1 MQHYLNYF
9 DGQWRDSSRQLEVTN
24 PATAQ
29 AFATV
34 AQASIDDAD
43 AAMSAAHLC
52 ASSGALTDVR
62 PAQRTAWLLKAADAI
77 REITEEGAL
86 ILCRENGKNLE
97 TAREEFDEAARYFE
111 YYAGMADK
119 IEGISVPL
127 GKNYVDFTSYIPMG
141 VSVQIVPWNFPVS
154 ICARSLAPALA
165 AGNAVVVK
173 SPEIS
178 PLGMILL
185 FKALEKA
192 GFPKGAIN
200 LLCGKGSEVGSH
212 LVKHQY
218 TNQIV

>member
-9 DGQWRDSSRQLEVTN
+9 DGQWQDSSRQLEVIN

-43 AAMSAAHLC
+43 AAMTAAHQC

-77 REITEEGAL
+77 REMAAEGAL

-127 GKNYVDFTSYIPMG
+127 GKDYIDFTSYIPMG
-141 VSVQIVPWNFPVS
+141 VSVQIVPWN
-154 ICARSLAPALA
+154 
-165 AGNAVVVK
+165 
-173 SPEIS
+173 
-178 PLGMILL
+178 
-185 FKALEKA
+185 
-192 GFPKGAIN
+192 
-200 LLCGKGSEVGSH
+200 
-212 LVKHQY
+212 
-218 TNQIV
+218 

>member
-77 REITEEGAL
+77 REIAEEGAL
-86 ILCRENGKNLE
+86 ILCRENGKTWKLHE
-97 TAREEFDEAARYFE
+97 KSLMKLLVTLSTTQEWPIKLKEFLY
-111 YYAGMADK
+111 
-119 IEGISVPL
+119 L
-127 GKNYVDFTSYIPMG
+127 
-141 VSVQIVPWNFPVS
+141 
-154 ICARSLAPALA
+154 
-165 AGNAVVVK
+165 
-173 SPEIS
+173 
-178 PLGMILL
+178 
-185 FKALEKA
+185 
-192 GFPKGAIN
+192 
-200 LLCGKGSEVGSH
+200 
-212 LVKHQY
+212 
-218 TNQIV
+218 